1 MAILHPSKISSSILK
16 NDCQPYES
24 QVRNISSLRIPNEYM
39 EKVKGQVKR
48 KHNLNEKLNKKEVQ
62 SIIFDSKVER
72 FDSSGL
78 KDEFIK
84 SIVQ

>member
-1 MAILHPSKISSSILK
+1 MDKG
-16 NDCQPYES
+16 
-24 QVRNISSLRIPNEYM
+24 R
-39 EKVKGQVKR
+39 GQVKR

-72 FDSSGL
+72 FDSSGF

-84 SIVQ
+84 SIV

>member
-1 MAILHPSKISSSILK
+1 MDKG
-16 NDCQPYES
+16 
-24 QVRNISSLRIPNEYM
+24 R
-39 EKVKGQVKR
+39 GQVKR

-72 FDSSGL
+72 FDSNGF

-84 SIVQ
+84 SIV

>member
-1 MAILHPSKISSSILK
+1 
-16 NDCQPYES
+16 
-24 QVRNISSLRIPNEYM
+24 M

-72 FDSSGL
+72 FDSSGF

>member
-1 MAILHPSKISSSILK
+1 MHPSKISSSILK
-16 NDCQPYES
+16 NDCQPFES
-24 QVRNISSLRIPNEYM
+24 EIRNIGSLRIPYEHNEKG
-39 EKVKGQVKR
+39 KVQIKR

-72 FDSSGL
+72 FDSSGM
-78 KDEFIK
+78 KEEFIK